1 MRIFDCK
8 NNPGIETGVMGQQRV
23 GTTIG
28 RVFIISTII
37 YIAITVQL
45 RWPGITLQI
54 NQNLKLLISPQ
65 TVSFGVFPAAMPH
78 ASMQFYDNNALPEL
92 PSVPDTMPNSSV
104 GGHTTSSSDDIDF
117 DDLSRRFEELK
128 KKT

>member
-1 MRIFDCK
+1 MILQGDVLQVITICVVKWMRIFKNWDCK

-45 RWPGITLQI
+45 R
-54 NQNLKLLISPQ
+54 
-65 TVSFGVFPAAMPH
+65 
-78 ASMQFYDNNALPEL
+78 
-92 PSVPDTMPNSSV
+92 
-104 GGHTTSSSDDIDF
+104 
-117 DDLSRRFEELK
+117 
-128 KKT
+128 